1 MGDARTPAYRQFPD
15 DWNGGCITCGA
26 SVTGR
31 IPRVLSIAGTDPS
44 GGAGLQADLKAFSA
58 HGAYGMGVVT
68 ALVSQNTMGVRDVHV
83 PPTEFLRSQLDAVSD
98 DVTIDAIKIGML
110 FDAPIIAEVA
120 DWLEGLRSGNT
131 AASEAAEDAA
141 ENVAENAAAGIAAQD
156 APTVDDEFL
165 DGTPSPIVVLDP
177 VMVATSGDRLVKEE
191 AEDALR
197 GLLRHVDLV
206 TPNIPELAVLAGTA
220 PATIPG
226 EALDQAR
233 IVAAEYDVLVLA
245 KGGHLIEGEVID
257 ALVCPDGS
265 AERFTGPRVGTR
277 NTHGTGCS
285 LSAAIAALWPR
296 TGDPVRSVGVAKAWM
311 TSALRHADELEVG
324 EGNGPVHHFAQ
335 LWERGLA
342 PDAATIADQWWESIA
357 DLRDAIDDLDFIKGL
372 GSGSLPE
379 EAFRDY
385 LAQDALYLNG
395 YARALAAASA
405 LAPTQEEQM
414 FWSYAAHGAIA
425 GEMELHRG
433 FLGDDAG
440 SADEGA
446 VEASPVTRAYVDHLV
461 ATAARGSYGELI
473 AAVLPCFWLY
483 RDIGHRLVARNHG
496 SHPYSRW
503 LDTYAD
509 ESFDE
514 DTNRAIDI
522 CSTYATTATTTE
534 RAAMDRAFR
543 LSSWHEVEFF
553 AAPMRG

>member
-1 MGDARTPAYRQFPD
+1 MADGHVPSYAQFPD
-15 DWNGGCITCGA
+15 EWNGGCVSCGA
-26 SVTGR
+26 SRDGR
-31 IPRVLSIAGTDPS
+31 IPRVLSIAGTDPT
-44 GGAGLQADLKAFSA
+44 GGAGMHADLKAFSA

-83 PPTEFLRSQLDAVSD
+83 PPVDFLRSQLDAVSD
-98 DVTIDAIKIGML
+98 DVAIDAVKIGML

-120 DWLEGLRSGNT
+120 SWLDGVRGGESGVDGNGSDGNGSGDNGGDGTVNDGT
-131 AASEAAEDAA
+131 AGDVTDEAA
-141 ENVAENAAAGIAAQD
+141 
-156 APTVDDEFL
+156 
-165 DGTPSPIVVLDP
+165 PSPIVVLDP
-177 VMVATSGDRLVKEE
+177 VMVATSGDRLLRPE

-197 GLLRHVDLV
+197 SLLRHVDLV
-206 TPNIPELAVLAGTA
+206 TPNIPELAVLAGTE
-220 PATIPG
+220 PATTPG
-226 EALDQAR
+226 EALDQAHK
-233 IVAAEYDVLVLA
+233 VAAEHDVLVLA
-245 KGGHLIEGEVID
+245 KGGHLRDDVVVD
-257 ALVCPDGS
+257 ALVRPDGS
-265 AERFTGPRVGTR
+265 AERFTGPRIDTR

-285 LSAAIAALWPR
+285 ISAAIAALWPR
-296 TGDPVRSVGVAKAWM
+296 IGDPVRAVGVAKSWM
-311 TSALRHADELEVG
+311 TAALRHADELGVG
-324 EGNGPVHHFAQ
+324 AGSGPIHHFAQ

-342 PDAATIADQWWESIA
+342 PDASTIADQWWESIS
-357 DLRDAIDDLDFIKGL
+357 DLRDAIDDLDFVKGL

-379 EAFRDY
+379 DAFRFY

-405 LAPTQEEQM
+405 MAPTQEEQM

-433 FLGDDAG
+433 FLGADAG
-440 SADEGA
+440 NEDAGA

-483 RDIGHRLVARNHG
+483 RDIGHRLIAQNHAA
-496 SHPYSRW
+496 HPYSRW

-509 ESFDE
+509 DAFDA
-514 DTNRAIDI
+514 DTNKAIEI

-553 AAPMRG
+553 ADPLRR

>member
-1 MGDARTPAYRQFPD
+1 MGDARVPAYHQFPD
-15 DWNGGCITCGA
+15 DWNGGCVTCGA
-26 SVTGR
+26 SRAGR

-83 PPTEFLRSQLDAVSD
+83 PPIDFLRSQLDAVSD
-98 DVTIDAIKIGML
+98 DVAIDAVKIGML
-110 FDAPIIAEVA
+110 FDAPIIAEVTS
-120 DWLEGLRSGNT
+120 WLEQLRNRDGES
-131 AASEAAEDAA
+131 
-141 ENVAENAAAGIAAQD
+141 AG
-156 APTVDDEFL
+156 VDDEFL
-165 DGTPSPIVVLDP
+165 EGTPSPIVVLDP
-177 VMVATSGDRLVKEE
+177 VMVATSGDRLLKADAEE
-191 AEDALR
+191 ALR

-206 TPNIPELAVLAGTA
+206 TPNIPELAVLAGSA
-220 PATIPG
+220 PATTPG
-226 EALDQAR
+226 EALDQAHA
-233 IVAAEYDVLVLA
+233 VAAAHDVLVLA
-245 KGGHLIEGEVID
+245 KGGHLNDDVVVD
-257 ALVCPDGS
+257 ALVRPDGS
-265 AERFTGPRVGTR
+265 AERFTGPRIDTR

-285 LSAAIAALWPR
+285 ISAAIAALWPR
-296 TGDPVRSVGVAKAWM
+296 TGDPVRAVGTAKSWM
-311 TSALRHADELEVG
+311 TSSLRHADELEVG
-324 EGNGPVHHFAQ
+324 QGSGPIHHFAQ
-335 LWERGLA
+335 LWQRGLA

-379 EAFRDY
+379 DAFRFY

-395 YARALAAASA
+395 YARALAAASTM
-405 LAPTQEEQM
+405 APTQEEQM

-440 SADEGA
+440 GVGAGA

-483 RDIGHRLVARNHG
+483 RDIGHRLIAQNHA

-509 ESFDE
+509 ESFDA
-514 DTNRAIDI
+514 DTNKAIEI
-522 CSTYATTATTTE
+522 CSRHATTATTTE

-553 AAPMRG
+553 ADPLRR